1 MNHITKKKNLAITV
15 GALAAITAAL
25 TASIAIN
32 LQTVAAYTK
41 DPNGNNATDIE
52 NSETN
57 FSFKQ
62 KLKNNCSGFTTCC
75 NTADETFGGLTSDL
89 VVRPPPPVVGCS
101 VAVG

>member
-62 KLKNNCSGFTTCC
+62 KLKNNCSGFTVCC
-75 NTADETFGGLTSDL
+75 NAASQSIGLARIPIC
-89 VVRPPPPVVGCS
+89 VIPIPPPT
-101 VAVG
+101 